1 MTKQQWSN
9 PRAASKID
17 KDLGERIRMS
27 RLERNMSQQRLGEHL
42 GVSFQQIQKYEKGV
56 NRVSPA
62 ALTKI
67 AEALHTTTN
76 ALLTGNPDLP
86 PSATGPGMLFL
97 TTSMGVTIAKAW
109 QHIPAEQQRIITN
122 LTVQLAGTH
131 LQAAE

>member
-9 PRAASKID
+9 PRAATKID
-17 KDLGERIRMS
+17 KDLGERIRLA
-27 RLERNMSQQRLGEHL
+27 RLERSMSQQRLGEHL

-56 NRVSPA
+56 NRVSPG

-67 AEALHTTTN
+67 AEALRTTTN
-76 ALLTGNPDLP
+76 TLLTGDSNLLP
-86 PSATGPGMLFL
+86 SVAGPGMLFL

-131 LQAAE
+131 LQVAE